1 MPHSDQKTQ
10 FLHKEG
16 IKKLIKS
23 DSYNPDKVL
32 KENLLIKIDRK
43 QLSDQLHME

>member
-10 FLHKEG
+10 FLYKEG

-23 DSYNPDKVL
+23 DFCNPDKVL
-32 KENLLIKIDRK
+32 QENLLIKTDRK